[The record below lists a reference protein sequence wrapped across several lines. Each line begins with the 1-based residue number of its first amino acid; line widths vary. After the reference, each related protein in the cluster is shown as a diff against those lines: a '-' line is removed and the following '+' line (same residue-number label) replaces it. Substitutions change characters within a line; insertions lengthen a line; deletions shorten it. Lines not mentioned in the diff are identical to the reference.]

1 MKKKEIPEEIKNALK
16 TIVTNFDNEDTAV
29 RERQVRQWRRYKF
42 LWEGFTRLWYSEVA
56 HDWRVWDEQALADS
70 NLNQEYYDK
79 PVNIFRAYLESIIAA
94 LSISVPPIKCFPDD
108 AESALDCQTA
118 KAGDQIAQL
127 VYKHNNVP
135 LLWLHALYVFVTEG
149 MTACYSYPKEDAA
162 YGTYKADVTE
172 ESEEEAY
179 VCQMCNAQLPDDIFD
194 KQLENQYQPDD
205 EDAPLQNLI
214 QNEHSTICPNCAA
227 VIDPSLQKS
236 KLVVTRIVGTDE
248 FPKSRICLEIYGGLV
263 VKVPNYARC
272 QKDAPYLIQAYET
285 HYTNAIN
292 TYPHLKNKS
301 GVTKISPSGGVS
313 GPDQYSQWA
322 RLNPQYHG
330 EYPTQTV
337 TVRNCWLR
345 PSTYHVITDEECVKD
360 LQKRFPNGCKV
371 VFVNDD
377 FAEACN
383 ESLDDCWTL
392 TYNPLS
398 DYIHFD
404 PAGSQLVSIQDITND
419 IISLVLQTIEHGI
432 GQTFADPKVLNF
444 KKYGQ
449 TEVAPGSVYPVNPSP
464 GKGLAE
470 SFYELKTANLS
481 PEVLPFLQKVQE
493 LGQLV
498 SGALPSLFGGT
509 PSSGSNTA
517 SEYSMSRAQ
526 AMQRQ
531 QNTYKIFTTWWKE
544 IFSKVVPMYIEEMV
558 DDERDVVATEGGSF
572 MNAYIRKAETEGRI
586 GKIEL
591 EANEN
596 IPLTWGQQKDIIME
610 LLQNPNPEIARTIT
624 DPNNIKNLQ
633 DAIGITQFVTPGEDD
648 REKQLDEIKEL
659 MVSSPTPLGLSE
671 DTGNPEDMQM
681 ESSVPVEPLV
691 DDHEVHAAVCR
702 RFLVS
707 EAGRQLRTENK
718 DGYQNILLHMQ
729 AHMMLIAP
737 ISQSVEQGQEANK
750 PAPKGNATPLAE
762 KDNVQTES

>member
-1 MKKKEIPEEIKNALK
+1 MSKIVLSEELKIALQ
-16 TIVTNFDNEDTAV
+16 TVVTEFDNEDTAV
-29 RERQVRQWRRYKF
+29 RERQVRQWRRYKY
-42 LWEGFTRLWYSEVA
+42 LWEGFTRIWYSEVA
-56 HDWRVWDEQALADS
+56 HDWRVWDESTSADS
-70 NLNQEYYDK
+70 NLNQEFYDK

-94 LSISVPPIKCFPDD
+94 LSISVPAIKCFPDD
-108 AESALDCQTA
+108 ADNTLDCMTA

-127 VYKHNNVP
+127 IYKHNNVS
-135 LLWLHALYVFVTEG
+135 LLWLHALFVFVTEG
-149 MTACYSYPKEDAA
+149 MTACYSYPKADTAF
-162 YGTYKADVTE
+162 GTYESDKVEETTE
-172 ESEEEAY
+172 EGF
-179 VCQMCNAQLPDDIFD
+179 VCQFCQTELPDDLFNEQITNEF
-194 KQLENQYQPDD
+194 QPDD
-205 EDAPLQNLI
+205 DDALLQ
-214 QNEHSTICPNCAA
+214 QSTQSGVICPNCASA
-227 VIDPSLQKS
+227 IDPDLQKS
-236 KLVVTRIVGTDE
+236 KLVVTRIVGTTQ

-263 VKVPNYARC
+263 VKVPNYARK
-272 QKDAPYLIQAYET
+272 QADAPYLIQSYET
-285 HYTNAIN
+285 HYSNAIQ
-292 TYPHLKNKS
+292 TYPELRNKS
-301 GVTKISPSGGVS
+301 GSTKITPQSGVS
-313 GPDQYSQWA
+313 GPDQYAQWA

-345 PSTYHVITDEECVKD
+345 PSAFNVLNNEEKVAELK
-360 LQKRFPNGCKV
+360 KKFPNGAKV
-371 VFVNDD
+371 VLINQD

-444 KKYGQ
+444 KKYGE
-449 TEVAPGSVYPVNPSP
+449 TEVAPGSIYPVNAAP
-464 GKGLAE
+464 GKSLQE

-481 PEVLPFLQKVQE
+481 PEVLPFFQKVQE
-493 LGQLV
+493 LGQLT
-498 SGALPSLFGGT
+498 SGALPSLFGGNLT
-509 PSSGSNTA
+509 SGGGTA

-531 QNTYKIFTTWWKE
+531 QNTWKIFTSWWKD
-544 IFSKVVPMYIEEMV
+544 IYSKVIPMYIKEMQE
-558 DDERDVVATEGGSF
+558 DERDVQQNEAGSF
-572 MNAYIRKAETEGRI
+572 FNAYIRKAETEGKI
-586 GKIEL
+586 GRIEL

-596 IPLTWGQQKDIIME
+596 IPLTWSQQKDTVME
-610 LLQNPNPEIARTIT
+610 LLQNPNPEVARIIN

-633 DAIGITQFVTPGEDD
+633 DAIGITNFHIPGEDD

-659 MVSSPTPLGLSE
+659 CIGAPVPSAMMEEGMGDE
-671 DTGNPEDMQM
+671 MQM
-681 ESSVPVEPLV
+681 ESSVPVEPLI

-707 EAGRQLRTENK
+707 EGGRQLRLENP

-737 ISQSVEQGQEANK
+737 ISQPTQEGNK
-750 PAPKGNATPLAE
+750 GSQPAPKGDATPLAE
-762 KDNVQTES
+762 KDNVSTD

>member
-1 MKKKEIPEEIKNALK
+1 MAKEKEIPEETKNALK
-16 TIVTNFDNEDTAV
+16 TVVDEFDREDTAV
-29 RERQVRQWRRYKF
+29 RERQVRQWRRYKY
-42 LWEGFTRLWYSEVA
+42 LWEGFTNIWYSEVA
-56 HDWRVWDEQALADS
+56 HDWRVWDESSLAS
-70 NLNQEYYDK
+70 SSLNQEYYDK
-79 PVNIFRAYLESIIAA
+79 PVNVFRAYLESIIAA

-108 AESALDCQTA
+108 ADSSLDCMTA

-127 VYKHNNVP
+127 IYRHNNVP
-135 LLWLHALYVFVTEG
+135 LLWLHALYIFCTEG
-149 MTACYSYPKEDAA
+149 MTACYSYPKTDKE
-162 YGTYKADVTE
+162 YGTYTADKTEDVEE
-172 ESEEEAY
+172 ESY
-179 VCQMCNAQLPDDIFD
+179 VCQMCNASLQDDIFD
-194 KQLENQYQPDD
+194 TQLENQFQPDD
-205 EDAPLQNLI
+205 TDVLLQDAVQNGP
-214 QNEHSTICPNCAA
+214 ICPNCGSAL
-227 VIDPSLQKS
+227 DPNLQKS
-236 KLVVTRIVGTDE
+236 KLIVTRIVGTNE
-248 FPKSRICLEIYGGLV
+248 YPKSRICLEIYGGLV
-263 VKVPNYARC
+263 VKVPNYARKQC
-272 QKDAPYLIQAYET
+272 DCPYLIQSYET
-285 HYTNAIN
+285 HYSNAIAM
-292 TYPHLKNKS
+292 YPHLRNKS
-301 GVTKISPSGGVS
+301 GSTKISPSGGVS
-313 GPDQYSQWA
+313 GPDTYAQWA

-337 TVRNCWLR
+337 TVRNTWLR
-345 PSTYHVITDEECVKD
+345 PSAYNVLADENQVKE
-360 LQKRFPNGCKV
+360 LEKRFPNGCKV

-449 TEVAPGSVYPVNPSP
+449 TEVAPGSVYPVNPAP
-464 GKGLAE
+464 GKSLQE

-481 PEVLPFLQKVQE
+481 PEVLPVLQKIQE

-544 IFSKVVPMYIEEMV
+544 IFSKVVPMFINEMV
-558 DDERDVVATEGGSF
+558 EDERDVQMVEGGSF
-572 MNAYIRKAETEGRI
+572 MNSYIRKAETEGRI
-586 GKIEL
+586 GRVEL

-596 IPLTWGQQKDIIME
+596 IPLSWGQQKDIIME
-610 LLQNPNPEIARTIT
+610 LLQNQNPEVIRTIS

-633 DAIGITQFVTPGEDD
+633 EAIGLTQFNVPGEDD
-648 REKQLDEIKEL
+648 RQKQLDELKEL
-659 MVSSPTPLGLSE
+659 MIGTPMPAM
-671 DTGNPEDMQM
+671 DGNPEGM
-681 ESSVPVEPLV
+681 ESSVPIEPLV

-707 EAGRQLRTENK
+707 EAGRQLRKDNP

-737 ISQSVEQGQEANK
+737 ISQPLSSPNEANK
-750 PAPKGNATPLAE
+750 AEPKGDATPLAE
-762 KDNVQTES
+762 KDNVQTEA